1 MKRLHLGCGLDYKEG
16 YINVDINKKVK
27 ADIIHNLEKFPYPFK
42 DKEFNII
49 LMKHVLEH
57 LGDTVKTLKELK
69 RIINK
74 KGIIKIEVPYYKN
87 KGAFRDPTHKRF
99 FTEDTFPEYFNKDFK
114 IIRNELKCTGKF
126 RKLIPFKKTLNYI
139 FWGIYDVLYVEL
151 KKK

>member
-1 MKRLHLGCGLDYKEG
+1 MKKLHLGCGTDYKKG

-27 ADIIHNLEKFPYPFK
+27 TDIIHDLEKYPYPFK
-42 DKEFNII
+42 DNEFDKII
-49 LMKHVLEH
+49 MKHVLEH
-57 LGDTVKTLKELK
+57 LNDTVKTLKELE

-99 FTEDTFPEYFNKDFK
+99 FTEDMFPEYFNEDFK
-114 IIRNELKCTGKF
+114 IIKNELRCKGRF
-126 RKLIPFKKTLNYI
+126 RKFIPFKKLLNYL

-151 KKK
+151 RKK